1 MGTWIWIRLPL
12 VCERDSMRLY
22 HNPRCSKSRQAVAL
36 LTEAGYEFEIRLYLK
51 DGIAQDDL
59 EILAS
64 VENII
69 RLKDVVGDVDRAMLD
84 SNGIQALLAD
94 QPKALERPVLIHNG
108 QGILGRPP
116 ELILKHLGNQ

>member
-1 MGTWIWIRLPL
+1 
-12 VCERDSMRLY
+12 MRLY

-51 DGIAQDDL
+51 DGIVQDDL

-69 RLKDVVGDVDRAMLD
+69 RSKDVVGDVDPSMLG
-84 SNGIQALLAD
+84 SNEIQTLLSN

-108 QGILGRPP
+108 EGILGRPP
-116 ELILKHLGNQ
+116 ELILNHLEHQ

>member
-1 MGTWIWIRLPL
+1 METWIWILLPL
-12 VCERDSMRLY
+12 ACERDSMRLY

-36 LTEAGYEFEIRLYLK
+36 LTEAGYEFEIRLYLN
-51 DGIAQDDL
+51 DGIAQEDL

-64 VENII
+64 IERII
-69 RLKDVVGDVDRAMLD
+69 RSNDVVGEMDVSMLD
-84 SNGIQALLAD
+84 SNGIQALLSA

-116 ELILKHLGNQ
+116 ELILKHLENQ

>member
-1 MGTWIWIRLPL
+1 METWIWIHQPL
-12 VCERDSMRLY
+12 ACERDCMRLY

-51 DGIAQDDL
+51 DGIAQEDL

-69 RLKDVVGDVDRAMLD
+69 RSKDVVEDVDTSMFD
-84 SNGIQALLAD
+84 SNEIQTLLSN
-94 QPKALERPVLIHNG
+94 QPKALERPVLIHND
-108 QGILGRPP
+108 QAILGRPP
-116 ELILKHLGNQ
+116 ELILKHLEHQ

>member
-1 MGTWIWIRLPL
+1 METWIWILLPL
-12 VCERDSMRLY
+12 ACERDSMRLY

-36 LTEAGYEFEIRLYLK
+36 LTEAGYEFEIRLYLN
-51 DGIAQDDL
+51 DGIAQEDL

-64 VENII
+64 IERII
-69 RLKDVVGDVDRAMLD
+69 RSNDVVGEMDVSMLD
-84 SNGIQALLAD
+84 SNGIQALLSN

-116 ELILKHLGNQ
+116 ELILKHLENQ

>member
-1 MGTWIWIRLPL
+1 
-12 VCERDSMRLY
+12 MRLY

-64 VENII
+64 VENIL

>member
-1 MGTWIWIRLPL
+1 METWIWILLPL
-12 VCERDSMRLY
+12 ACERDSMRLY

-36 LTEAGYEFEIRLYLK
+36 LSEAGYEFEIRLYLK
-51 DGIAQDDL
+51 DGIAQEDL

-69 RLKDVVGDVDRAMLD
+69 RLKDVVGDVDTSMLD
-84 SNGIQALLAD
+84 SNELQTLLSN

-108 QGILGRPP
+108 EGILGRPP
-116 ELILKHLGNQ
+116 ELIIKHLENQ

>member
-1 MGTWIWIRLPL
+1 
-12 VCERDSMRLY
+12 MRLY

-51 DGIAQDDL
+51 DGIAQEDL

-69 RLKDVVGDVDRAMLD
+69 RSKDVAEDVDTSMFD
-84 SNGIQALLAD
+84 SNEIQTLLSN

-108 QGILGRPP
+108 EGILGRPP
-116 ELILKHLGNQ
+116 ELIIKHLENQ

>member
-1 MGTWIWIRLPL
+1 MVTWIWILLPSA
-12 VCERDSMRLY
+12 CDRDSMRLY

-51 DGIAQDDL
+51 DGIAQEDL

-69 RLKDVVGDVDRAMLD
+69 RSKDVVGDHDPSLLD
-84 SNGIQALLAD
+84 SNEIQKLLSN

-108 QGILGRPP
+108 QAILGRPP
-116 ELILKHLGNQ
+116 ELILKHLEHQ